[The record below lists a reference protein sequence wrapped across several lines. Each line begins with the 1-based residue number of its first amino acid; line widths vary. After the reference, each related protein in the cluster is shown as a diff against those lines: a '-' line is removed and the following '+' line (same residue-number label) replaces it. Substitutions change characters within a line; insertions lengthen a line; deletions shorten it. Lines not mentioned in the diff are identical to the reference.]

1 MTATL
6 DLPTRTPPL
15 PSSPDTSRRTLF
27 QKLTRCMSV
36 SVVTTV
42 ISVMTLGIATAVFG
56 VAAWL
61 ANVLATSLATG
72 PSYHLNRRW
81 TWGRRDA
88 SDPWRELLPFWVLS
102 FAGLALSTLAVG
114 LADSWAAGAHIS
126 GPMLT
131 GVLLTAHLSGF
142 GALWVVQF
150 VLLDR
155 LLFAADRTGSAL
167 VPVAAIDGAERRTA

>member
-1 MTATL
+1 
-6 DLPTRTPPL
+6 
-15 PSSPDTSRRTLF
+15 
-27 QKLTRCMSV
+27 MSV

>member
-1 MTATL
+1 MAAPGTTEL
-6 DLPTRTPPL
+6 IVPPD
-15 PSSPDTSRRTLF
+15 PVVSHRTLL

-36 SVVTTV
+36 SLITTV
-42 ISVMTLGIATAVFG
+42 ISVVTLGAATAVFG

-61 ANVLATSLATG
+61 ANVLATGLATG

-81 TWGRRDA
+81 TWSRHDA
-88 SDPWRELLPFWVLS
+88 SDPWREVLPFWMLS

-114 LADSWAAGAHIS
+114 VADSWAAGAHLA
-126 GPMLT
+126 GPWHT
-131 GVLLTAHLSGF
+131 GVLLAAHLSGF

-155 LLFAADRTGSAL
+155 LLFAPGRAGAS
-167 VPVAAIDGAERRTA
+167 PVLIPTVEDFESRAA